1 MKRLS
6 IVTAV
11 LLAFAAPSATGT
23 DSHKIRV
30 KMTGYEEVPSVST
43 VANGTFSARIAR
55 DEQSIAYRLSWRGL
69 QAPVTQAHVHVAQ
82 KSVNGG
88 IVLWMCGTATNPGP
102 AGTQACPTPM
112 VAGDTVEVSG
122 TWDATHVQAAQPAQQ
137 IIAGELAEV
146 IAAIRAG
153 VAYANIHTTA
163 SPGGEVRGQLEVSK
177 HGHSHHDDD
186 DDD

>member
-11 LLAFAAPSATGT
+11 LLAFAAPTVSGT
-23 DSHKIRV
+23 DSHRIRV
-30 KMTGYEEVPSVST
+30 KMNGYEEVPSVST

-69 QAPVTQAHVHVAQ
+69 QAPVTQAHVHFAQ
-82 KSVNGG
+82 RSVNGG

-102 AGTQACPTPM
+102 AGTQTCPTPM
-112 VAGDTVEVSG
+112 MAGDTVEVSG
-122 TWDATHVQAAQPAQQ
+122 TWVAANVQASAMAPQQ
-137 IIAGELAEV
+137 LAAGELAEV

-153 VAYANIHTTA
+153 VAYANIHTTV
-163 SPGGEVRGQLEVSK
+163 SPGGEIRGQLEVDR
-177 HGHSHHDDD
+177 HGHDDD

>member
-11 LLAFAAPSATGT
+11 LLAFAAPSVSGTG
-23 DSHKIRV
+23 SHSIRV
-30 KMTGYEEVPSVST
+30 KMSGYEEVPSVST
-43 VANGTFSARIAR
+43 VATGTFRARIAK
-55 DEQSIAYRLSWRGL
+55 DEQSIDYRLSWTGL

-82 KSVNGG
+82 RSVNGG
-88 IVLWMCGTATNPGP
+88 IVVWMCGTASNPGP
-102 AGTQACPTPM
+102 AGTQTCPTP
-112 VAGDTVEVSG
+112 ALPGDTVEVSG
-122 TWDATHVQAAQPAQQ
+122 TWTAANVLAAQPAQQ

-153 VAYANIHTTA
+153 VAYANIHTTV
-163 SPGGEVRGQLEVSK
+163 SPGGEIRGQLEASK
-177 HGHSHHDDD
+177 DHHHHDDD

>member
-11 LLAFAAPSATGT
+11 LLAFAAPTVSGT
-23 DSHKIRV
+23 DSSNRIRI

-43 VANGTFSARIAR
+43 LATGTFSARIAR

-69 QAPVTQAHVHVAQ
+69 QAPVTQAHVHFAQ
-82 KSVNGG
+82 RSVNGG

-102 AGTQACPTPM
+102 AGTQVCPTPAM
-112 VAGDTVEVSG
+112 PGDTVEVSG
-122 TWDATHVQAAQPAQQ
+122 TWTAANVQATAATQQ
-137 IIAGELAEV
+137 IAAGELAEV

-153 VAYANIHTTA
+153 AAYANVHTTV
-163 SPGGEVRGQLEVSK
+163 SPGGEIRGQLEAQRG
-177 HGHSHHDDD
+177 HGHDDD